1 MTTIVRIGDLGR
13 WSQVAPGSTIKF
25 DKHKPRKIRLDVRAS
40 DEVAWFVER
49 FDPEDG
55 ELIAEFLCLTPPG
68 MSVIEMS
75 VDKGGVS
82 LTPQFA
88 AGQYLL
94 FQTPEYEVF
103 NLESPNPGDTFLKI
117 AHRRQRNPE
126 VEYMEF
132 LMNQNMEA
140 RLRQM
145 DEEIARRM
153 ALLPTERNDGNG
165 ETSGTGNGVHQ
176 RQAPQREELQKAAGA
191 AKPSGGASGGSI
203 PPAGVGN
210 PQLSQAGNG
219 PAGDAGNGQ
228 PDGGTGEQA

>member
-132 LMNQNMEA
+132 LMNQNMQA
-140 RLRQM
+140 RLAQM
-145 DEEIARRM
+145 DEEIARRL
-153 ALLPTERNDGNG
+153 AQLPTNERNEHENTGGSDGL
-165 ETSGTGNGVHQ
+165 HQ
-176 RQAPQREELQKAAGA
+176 RPSAQREELQKAAA
-191 AKPSGGASGGSI
+191 GGAG
-203 PPAGVGN
+203 GN
-210 PQLSQAGNG
+210 PGNKPKPAPAVGQVDARPDGTPGAG
-219 PAGDAGNGQ
+219 AGDDAASG
-228 PDGGTGEQA
+228 DAE

>member
-140 RLRQM
+140 RLRHM

-153 ALLPTERNDGNG
+153 AQLPTERNGNNG
-165 ETSGTGNGVHQ
+165 ETSGSGDGLHQ
-176 RQAPQREELQKAAGA
+176 RPSAQREELQKAAA
-191 AKPSGGASGGSI
+191 GGAGGN
-203 PPAGVGN
+203 PGNKPKPAPAVGQVDARPDGTPGAGAGDDAASGVG
-210 PQLSQAGNG
+210 
-219 PAGDAGNGQ
+219 
-228 PDGGTGEQA
+228 E